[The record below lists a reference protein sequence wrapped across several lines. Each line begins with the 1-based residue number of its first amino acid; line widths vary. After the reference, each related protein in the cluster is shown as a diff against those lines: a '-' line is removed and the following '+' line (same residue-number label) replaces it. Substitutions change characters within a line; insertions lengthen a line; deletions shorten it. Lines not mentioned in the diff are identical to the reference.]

1 MIIENIHHYLRSAK
15 FIWADKI
22 ALLTALLFSLLLL
35 FLWSLTFFV
44 VGNLGARHLWRS
56 FGVLGI
62 ELEILIV
69 GAIWFAMRATDLL
82 AGWFSHRPFFR
93 LAP

>member
-1 MIIENIHHYLRSAK
+1 MQNIHHYLRSAR
-15 FIWADKI
+15 FTWADKI
-22 ALLTALLFSLLLL
+22 ALLTTLLFSLLFL

-44 VGNLGARHLWRS
+44 VGGLGTGHLWGS

-62 ELEILIV
+62 ELGILIV
-69 GAIWFAMRATDLL
+69 GTIWFAMRAAGLL
-82 AGWFSHRPFFR
+82 AGWFSHRLFFR